1 MADILIHSTVP
12 SLHTQTESASN
23 LILDTPSKNDS
34 HSTNKYN
41 GHVTRLRNVFT
52 NQSLTADNHLKS
64 KSMINN
70 RQFYRDDIPYTMIQR
85 KYSNSDQH
93 YDFPAD
99 AVEQLKKQQ
108 RDENEMQI
116 IPSFLPSNVLRRM
129 NHLNTIFVKPTK
141 IERSLL
147 KFDFENTDQSKSDE
161 SPILSGKQSDF
172 ITSTI
177 SLIFPQKT

>member
-23 LILDTPSKNDS
+23 LIVDSPSKNDS

-52 NQSLTADNHLKS
+52 NQSGTTDNQLKS
-64 KSMINN
+64 KSMNN
-70 RQFYRDDIPYTMIQR
+70 NNNNNNTRQFYRDDIPYTMIHR

-99 AVEQLKKQQ
+99 AVEQMKKQQ
-108 RDENEMQI
+108 RDENDMQI
-116 IPSFLPSNVLRRM
+116 IPSLLPSNVLKRM
-129 NHLNTIFVKPTK
+129 NHLNTTFVKPTK
-141 IERSLL
+141 IERLS
-147 KFDFENTDQSKSDE
+147 FENLNGIHEHLKYDE
-161 SPILSGKQSDF
+161 NPILSGKY
-172 ITSTI
+172 ST
-177 SLIFPQKT
+177 